1 MINIFSHFSNVL
13 CDLLTCEPLK
23 TVSILIC
30 CDLNRYVVDAQRR
43 LFLWTDHNINKGEC
57 IEFLFYIVFMLYLI
71 HCFYAIFK
79 LLNRSTMNIDSY
91 NPFLAKKIHLTVK
104 EKLKLVVVS
113 TMYFYCWNILS
124 FIVHIFGT
132 IYIQRVLDLAVI

>member
-1 MINIFSHFSNVL
+1 MYRIFVL
-13 CDLLTCEPLK
+13 
-23 TVSILIC
+23 
-30 CDLNRYVVDAQRR
+30 
-43 LFLWTDHNINKGEC
+43 
-57 IEFLFYIVFMLYLI
+57 

-113 TMYFYCWNILS
+113 TMYFYC
-124 FIVHIFGT
+124 
-132 IYIQRVLDLAVI
+132 